1 MGKIGW
7 ANMQALPFTETGHS
21 DIESVQRTFG
31 KHTLAELDT
40 TGSHDS
46 CPKRSRDEKFE
57 TQTLDC
63 SSSCSSSPS
72 AEWHTRTRESLDAE
86 SSQIEACQPLMSLRF
101 QSTAAIEK
109 LPRIA
114 YRRAS
119 AVSNGRLTA
128 VETGGR
134 GICFFSS
141 VFAAATI
148 EPGQVVCESS
158 LIRGAQRLREQAV
171 AMIQT
176 NMDHYKEY
184 LSEECVR
191 DFESSSCSYLQSTT
205 WADHVLMQALADS
218 MDCAFRLWTVDVASS
233 GGWHTLDFHCGRPS
247 DEIIGCRQAQ
257 MRTDDAWVKLPS
269 GCALW
274 LFHVDN
280 THFRLLRSNDSDA
293 TSWNPA
299 SAALSED
306 LDNNIISVDSQSNS
320 SYSSGCTIEA
330 SSLSPAEASSL
341 SPADVPSFALSSPAS
356 SSVVVATTPCAAVAE
371 ASHEATAKTELAFD
385 WDDGKCGTAKCLQTW
400 GHLGCCDP
408 DIRTGRRKR
417 NRP

>member
-1 MGKIGW
+1 
-7 ANMQALPFTETGHS
+7 
-21 DIESVQRTFG
+21 
-31 KHTLAELDT
+31 
-40 TGSHDS
+40 
-46 CPKRSRDEKFE
+46 
-57 TQTLDC
+57 
-63 SSSCSSSPS
+63 
-72 AEWHTRTRESLDAE
+72 
-86 SSQIEACQPLMSLRF
+86 
-101 QSTAAIEK
+101 
-109 LPRIA
+109 
-114 YRRAS
+114 
-119 AVSNGRLTA
+119 
-128 VETGGR
+128 
-134 GICFFSS
+134 
-141 VFAAATI
+141 
-148 EPGQVVCESS
+148 VCESS

-218 MDCAFRLWTVDVASS
+218 MDCAFRFWTVDVASS

-306 LDNNIISVDSQSNS
+306 LDNNVISVDSQSNS

-330 SSLSPAEASSL
+330 PSL

>member
-1 MGKIGW
+1 
-7 ANMQALPFTETGHS
+7 MQALPFTETGHS
-21 DIESVQRTFG
+21 DIASVQQTFG
-31 KHTLAELDT
+31 KRTLTEPNTA
-40 TGSHDS
+40 GSHDS

-57 TQTLDC
+57 TNLLDC
-63 SSSCSSSPS
+63 SSSCSSWPS
-72 AEWHTRTRESLDAE
+72 AEWQTRTREGLDAE

-184 LSEECVR
+184 LSEDCVR

-218 MDCAFRLWTVDVASS
+218 MDCTFRLWTVDVASS

-247 DEIIGCRQAQ
+247 DEIIGCRQPQ
-257 MRTDDAWVKLPS
+257 MKTDDAWMKLPS

-280 THFRLLRSNDSDA
+280 THFRLLRSSDPDA
-293 TSWNPA
+293 TSWDPA
-299 SAALSED
+299 SADLSEE
-306 LDNNIISVDSQSNS
+306 LDNNIVSVESQSNS
-320 SYSSGCTIEA
+320 SYSSGCTIDA
-330 SSLSPAEASSL
+330 PSL
-341 SPADVPSFALSSPAS
+341 VISSPAS
-356 SSVVVATTPCAAVAE
+356 SSVVVATAPCLAEVSYEAA
-371 ASHEATAKTELAFD
+371 AKTELAFD